1 MKQQWLQWQTAFLAL
16 PQPRRRFWLMLS
28 LIVVIYLGVWMYLLP
43 LRDSNNTADQQQRQL
58 SVQLTAARN
67 ELAGIQ
73 QRLQANPKA
82 PLERQLAQQQER
94 LQRVTTQ
101 LDNETRY
108 ISAAEN
114 RDLLRV
120 ILTTAAGVKVRSAQA
135 LPVEQ
140 IYRDPQDNN
149 TGIYKHRL
157 QLVISGNYFDVQQY
171 FETLEKL
178 PWAFYW
184 QRMDYR
190 VTTYPNAEVTVE
202 IYTLSLERNYVAS

>member
-28 LIVVIYLGVWMYLLP
+28 VIVVIYLGVWMYLLP
-43 LRDSNNTADQQQRQL
+43 LRDSNTTAEQQQRQL
-58 SVQLTAARN
+58 NVQLNAARN

-108 ISAAEN
+108 ISAADN
-114 RDLLRV
+114 RDLLRAL
-120 ILTTAAGVKVRSAQA
+120 LTTAAGVKVRSAQA

-140 IYRDPQDNN
+140 IYRDPLDNN

-171 FETLEKL
+171 FETLEDL

>member
-16 PQPRRRFWLMLS
+16 PQPRRRFWLILS
-28 LIVVIYLGVWMYLLP
+28 VLIVLYLGVWMYLLP
-43 LRDSNNTADQQQRQL
+43 LRDSNTTADQQQRQL
-58 SVQLTAARN
+58 TVQLNAARN

-73 QRLQANPKA
+73 QRLQSNPKA

-101 LDNETRY
+101 LENETRY
-108 ISAAEN
+108 ISSSEN
-114 RDLLRV
+114 RDLLRAL
-120 ILTTAAGVKVRSAQA
+120 LTTAAGVKVRSAQA

-157 QLVISGNYFDVQQY
+157 QLVISGSYFEIHHY
-171 FETLEKL
+171 FETLENL
-178 PWAFYW
+178 PWSFYW

-202 IYTLSLERNYVAS
+202 IYTLSLERDYVSS

>member
-1 MKQQWLQWQTAFLAL
+1 MKQRWLAWQSAFLEL

-28 LIVVIYLGVWMYLLP
+28 VIVVVYLGVWMYLLP
-43 LRDSNNTADQQQRQL
+43 LRDSNTGAEQQQRQL
-58 SVQLTAARN
+58 NVQLTAVRN

-73 QRLQANPKA
+73 QRLQSNPKA
-82 PLERQLAQQQER
+82 PLERQLEQQQQR
-94 LQRVTTQ
+94 LEQVTKQ
-101 LDNETRY
+101 LAQETRY

-114 RDLLRV
+114 RDLLRAL
-120 ILTTAAGVKVRSAQA
+120 LTTAAGVKVRSAQA

-157 QLVISGNYFDVQQY
+157 QLVITGSYFDIQQY
-171 FETLEKL
+171 FDTLEGL
-178 PWAFYW
+178 PWSFYW

-190 VTTYPNAEVTVE
+190 VTSYPEAEVTVE